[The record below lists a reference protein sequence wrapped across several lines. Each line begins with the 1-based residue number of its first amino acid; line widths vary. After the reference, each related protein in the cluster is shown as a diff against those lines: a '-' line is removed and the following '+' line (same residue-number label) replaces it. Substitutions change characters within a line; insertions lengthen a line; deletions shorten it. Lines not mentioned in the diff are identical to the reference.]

1 MQKKYQGLLFDLDGT
16 LVDSSPGIARA
27 VNAMLT
33 ELGYPNRTQS
43 ELESV
48 MGSGARRLVRDAL
61 PAEVRED
68 DALIDRALK
77 MYEDAYRNCCVAGAI
92 PYPGVQDAVLAL
104 KKLGVP
110 MAVLSN
116 KQEAYTQ
123 MIVYAHFGEK
133 TFDIV
138 AGQTDAPLKPD
149 PTVPTQIAMQLGL
162 SPANMA
168 EVGDTEVD
176 VATAKNAGMDSI
188 GVLWGYRSEQTL
200 IDAGSDVRVAKP
212 ADLLDLVVIPEPK
225 PQKKTKKA
233 EKEKVK
239 YTRMTRQKQL
249 LLDVFRA
256 YRDKNFTA
264 EELCEVLDRA
274 GQHLGLATIYR
285 NLKAFEEEGKLIR
298 ITLSGDS
305 ALRYR
310 YGGEDAVVQS
320 YHKLLCNRCGSIV
333 SFPTDLLKQIER
345 TVSSA
350 TGHAIIDHQV
360 LFYGVCATCRKKR

>member
-1 MQKKYQGLLFDLDGT
+1 MEKKYQGLLFDLDGT

-27 VNAMLT
+27 VNTMLT
-33 ELGYPNRTQS
+33 QLGYPNRTQS

-48 MGSGARRLVRDAL
+48 MGSGARRLVMDAL
-61 PAEVRED
+61 PTEVRD
-68 DALIDRALK
+68 DAALIDRALA
-77 MYEDAYRNCCVAGAI
+77 MYEAAYRDCCVGGAI
-92 PYPGVQDAVLAL
+92 PYPGVQEAVLAL

-123 MIVYAHFGEK
+123 MIVYSHFGEN
-133 TFDIV
+133 TFNLV
-138 AGQTDAPLKPD
+138 VGQTDAPLKPD

-162 SPANMA
+162 SPSHMA

-200 IDAGSDVRVAKP
+200 IDAGTDVRVAAP
-212 ADLLDLVVIPEPK
+212 ADLLDLVVASPKEEPK
-225 PQKKTKKA
+225 KAPKKVKG
-233 EKEKVK
+233 K

-264 EELCEVLDRA
+264 EELCELLDRA

-320 YHKLLCNRCGSIV
+320 YHKLLCNRCGTIV
-333 SFPTDLLKQIER
+333 NFPTDLLKQMER

-350 TGHAIIDHQV
+350 TGHAITDHQV
-360 LFYGVCATCRKKR
+360 LFYGVCATCRKRR